1 MIFWVGDASVYLA
14 EANEPFDFILLDA
27 ERGSYVSYWEDLKRL
42 MQSCGSSLIIDNV
55 ISHTAEVKPMLEL
68 IRQDEN
74 FMSTILPVGA
84 GLCLVVAR

>member
-1 MIFWVGDASVYLA
+1 MNMHTQLDIEQATIKFRDKKRHWW
-14 EANEPFDFILLDA
+14 LL
-27 ERGSYVSYWEDLKRL
+27 G
-42 MQSCGSSLIIDNV
+42 
-55 ISHTAEVKPMLEL
+55 L

>member
-1 MIFWVGDASVYLA
+1 
-14 EANEPFDFILLDA
+14 
-27 ERGSYVSYWEDLKRL
+27 